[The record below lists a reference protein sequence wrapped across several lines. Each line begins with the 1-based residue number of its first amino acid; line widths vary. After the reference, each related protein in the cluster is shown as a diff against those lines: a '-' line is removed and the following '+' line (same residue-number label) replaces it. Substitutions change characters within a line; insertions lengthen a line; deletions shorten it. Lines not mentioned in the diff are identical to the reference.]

1 MSGKIYAGIPFSAY
15 PSGVDLTT
23 TAITAVHSSKCILSG
38 NTGTTLFDVA
48 NPSGPNF
55 LPAFGGS
62 DVMWTG
68 NTFDPLLTLHTSGI
82 TLPINPDTAVS
93 AQTVGPFWTSI
104 ETGKTGSHI
113 IDTKY
118 SGYSITYTFFS
129 MNGVPFGVWSSVT
142 GLTSGLYTTYTAG
155 TLDYKGPLDYL
166 SSAEDITA
174 SGTVITKN
182 LRVFGGASAS
192 TIGYVLTQVDAAGN
206 AEWAFNSA
214 SASTNT
220 FVASGVLDGNDDL
233 ILTYNTAAT
242 VPAID
247 LSALKF
253 TGGSTDCIDELHVEV
268 ISACTDAITL
278 ASPVESSGG
287 EAIGDNTFAYTNNDG
302 GFSQARGRNSVLL
315 GGNLQNTSVGA
326 INSAIIGGSGNTIN
340 VSNTAI
346 IAGTGI
352 TASDSNTVYMNN
364 LEVTHIT
371 NTDTLRVRNNAITGY
386 VLTATDNLGNA
397 DWLPNSSADTNTF
410 VTGGTLNGDILDLI
424 RNDGTN
430 ITISGFS
437 NSFSGGSGNCI
448 TDLYTTNIHG
458 CSPLNINPLDE
469 GNVYFGSTSGVTIDV
484 LNSRIGIGTD
494 TPEEKLHVSDGD
506 LLVENGVGTFY
517 TDLTTL
523 FPVVRYSGSSSVLA
537 QMQLSNPDAAGISM
551 GYRGFTE
558 PTESGYGKQGDG
570 FIYSSS
576 AANGLNIV
584 SQDGGSTKEDYIR
597 FYGGK
602 DADFAGG
609 ADMFISGNSSS
620 GSFIGISTESPEEK
634 LHIQDGNLR
643 VEYDQDGDTRI
654 RLYNI
659 DAGTSARTLIALTNR
674 GIGGVDTS
682 GLLCYMGPNFSSTAL
697 ADFQGEFLPNSLNIT
712 TAGGGVAQRAH
723 INIGSRSDT
732 GETRFF
738 SGGDDFNSGNLLG
751 RFFTSGLTITDMT
764 NTNTLRV
771 RNGAVGGYVLT
782 ATDSDGNASWQ
793 PDSGGGTFTGNTSGD
808 CINELW
814 VANISGC
821 TGQDLHI
828 GVQGGQDIYFDNA
841 SGTSTNPHL
850 YINDKGQIGIG
861 TNTPFSWAPT
871 DGTGIE
877 VHNDGSNDQI
887 PLAFTES
894 GTRRFFFETDFAN
907 TSNPVHLKGSSG
919 TNLMTFNTSS
929 SSARVG
935 VGTTIP
941 DGTFQIA
948 KSGAI
953 ANQTKY
959 PDETNLVINNTSNG
973 YSGTSHPYSSAFRFD
988 HGTGEDPGGLIT
1000 SKRTNTWDS
1009 GEKSSTLEIWN
1020 ASGETNFKRIDI
1032 QPEGTTTIL
1041 GKTIIDISDP
1051 TSPTGDPDNV
1061 LETYGGDV
1069 VIKNG
1074 GVFFTNL
1081 DFADGP
1087 IIQVSGDTTGLLEI
1101 MTLSDNQ
1108 GLSIGTRG
1116 TTEPTF
1122 VNYGKQGDGF
1132 LYSSAEQN
1140 GLNIIS
1146 SNGTGTEDFIKFF
1159 AGKTAA
1165 SANTPDLFI
1174 MGTGATKGYVG
1185 IGIENPIRPLHVEGD
1200 ALIKESLTLSS
1211 STVSADPTIIFDNP
1225 GASNQLAKIFTDSIG
1240 GGMTG
1245 ELFIQTADSGVMGT
1259 RLRIDQEGKVGIGV
1273 TSSPT
1278 VFPAQL
1284 TVEGSI
1290 SGTSKVYTDT
1300 LQVQDGATTGFVLTS
1315 DVDGNATWQAA
1326 AGSFTGNTSGDC
1338 IDELWVTIISGC
1350 SPVTIGSSI
1359 QSQGSV
1365 ASGLNSFA
1373 YGDEVSATGNDS
1385 QALGKDTV
1393 ATGDTS
1399 HAQGEDTVAGGDH
1412 SHAEGKGSKALG
1424 DQSHAE
1430 GNNTTASAD
1439 NAHAEGTGTEASG
1452 NASHAEGRDTIAGT
1466 GVASHAEGR
1475 DTIASGTTSHAQGR
1489 YTVAGEYGSH
1499 AGGHGGNATKR
1510 VLSTG
1515 EGSFAHFTIEEM
1527 SPTTNDLGAQQ
1538 DFSVVIGGRD
1548 NNISGFGNDSAI
1560 IGGQFNSIDSP
1571 AGTTYNAII
1580 GGLFNSISGDTN
1592 QDMNYCSIIGGQ
1604 TNIIRGSASDGADHS
1619 GIFSSHSSLIESRGG
1634 KYNTIIGGVNH
1645 DIITNEDG
1653 NSIIGG
1659 LDHSIGQLSNSAII
1673 GGDGHTIG
1681 FGVDRTV
1688 ILGGSNITALSAD
1701 TVYVPNL
1708 NLCEFGGVLY
1718 TDTISGCSPVTIGEN
1733 VNIDGT
1739 LKLLTLPEGGDSVD
1753 EILVRSS
1760 DGTIK
1765 YRDAATISGC
1775 CSTSSAPVA
1784 EEWVVILS
1792 ATTVSAD
1799 TISVGDIDVTENQG
1813 GTGTITSRFI
1823 DINEAAGI
1831 PGSGKLTATRV
1842 EATVGEFSEIT
1853 SASPLHINP
1862 GDEGDVVIG
1871 STSGFTYDVDN
1882 SRLGL
1887 GIQVPTETLHIVGGD
1902 AIIDDDHDDVTA
1914 LTVQNFNIGT
1924 KANSKIS
1931 LLSGGDST
1939 GAFMLFGGANF
1950 TNLPGGNFLGSYIT
1964 NALNIGT
1971 GGGAGPDRGDI
1982 NIGTRKEFGQIRFFG
1997 GSGGQEDD
2005 FDDNTL
2011 LGTFHTTGLTITDG
2025 RTTNTD
2031 KLKVRDGAEDGY
2043 VLQSDASGNAT
2054 WEPQAPAGNS
2064 SFIALTPADF
2074 QHSESTPSRNW
2085 NGYISESGATFQP
2098 QQIGIAQDAMKIIP
2112 KGFKCIGAQVHAAL
2126 SINNTVTVFSGD
2138 ITTGTVT
2145 LIGGPASTNVGI
2157 AASTQIV
2164 GTGTEYIIVRY
2175 APIVTTVG
2183 ADIFGGQIDILPV

>member
-1 MSGKIYAGIPFSAY
+1 MASCIDKYTTLLDLSRQSEILTGETACLSGKIYAGIPFSAY

-23 TAITAVHSSKCILSG
+23 TAITASDSSTCILSG
-38 NTGTTLFDVA
+38 NNITTLFDVA

-55 LPAFGGS
+55 IPAFGGS

-104 ETGKTGSHI
+104 ETGMTGSHI

-118 SGYSITYTFFS
+118 SGYTITYTFNS
-129 MNGVPFGVWSSVT
+129 MQGELSGGTIWT
-142 GLTSGLYTTYTAG
+142 GATGQTAGLFITYTAG
-155 TLDYKGPLDYL
+155 TLDYRGPLDYL

-192 TIGYVLTQVDAAGN
+192 TIGYVLTQVDAGGTAK
-206 AEWAFNSA
+206 WAFNSA

-247 LSALKF
+247 LSALRF
-253 TGGSTDCIDELHVEV
+253 TGNTSGDCIDTLWVTR
-268 ISACTDAITL
+268 ISGC
-278 ASPVESSGG
+278 SPVT
-287 EAIGDNTFAYTNNDG
+287 IGSKVQSAHAFAVGVNAFAYTNSNA
-302 GFSQARGRNSVLL
+302 GFSQARGPNSALL
-315 GGNLQNTSVGA
+315 GGDTNNTSVDG
-326 INSAIIGGSGNTIN
+326 INSVVLGGSGNTIN
-340 VSNTAI
+340 VSNSAI
-346 IAGTGI
+346 IAGTSI
-352 TASDSNTVYMNN
+352 TASAPNTVYMNN
-364 LEVTHIT
+364 LEVTQGNALIDYDHEGDTRIKIKNLGGLSARTVVSLISENGATEISGQLSYMGPTYGPNSHPTFKGEYLPNSLNLTTGGGTFADRSNINIGSRRQTDAETRFFGGSSDFTAGSLLGTFFTTGLTIT
-371 NTDTLRVRNNAITGY
+371 NMVNTDTLRVRDGALLGY
-386 VLTATDNLGNA
+386 VLTSDDIGNA
-397 DWLPNSSADTNTF
+397 TWQPNASGNT
-410 VTGGTLNGDILDLI
+410 I
-424 RNDGTN
+424 
-430 ITISGFS
+430 
-437 NSFSGGSGNCI
+437 FSGGSGNCI
-448 TDLYTTNIHG
+448 TDLYTTNIHS

-469 GNVYFGSTSGVTIDV
+469 GNVYFGSTSGVSIDV

-494 TPEEKLHVSDGD
+494 TPEEKLHVSGGD

-517 TDLTTL
+517 TDLTTT

-537 QMQLSNPDAAGISM
+537 QIQLSNPDAAGISM
-551 GYRGFTE
+551 GYRGLTE
-558 PTESGYGKQGDG
+558 PTEDGYGKQGDG
-570 FIYSSS
+570 FIYSS
-576 AANGLNIV
+576 AAQNGLNII
-584 SQDGGSTKEDYIR
+584 SQTGAEDYIR
-597 FYGGK
+597 FYAGK
-602 DADFAGG
+602 DAIST
-609 ADMFISGNSSS
+609 ADLFISGNSSS

-738 SGGDDFNSGNLLG
+738 SGGDDFNSSNLLG

-782 ATDSDGNASWQ
+782 AADSNGNASWQ

-828 GVQGGQDIYFDNA
+828 GVQGGQDIYFDNP
-841 SGTSTNPHL
+841 SGTSTSPHL
-850 YINDKGQIGIG
+850 YINDKGQIGVG

-907 TSNPVHLKGSSG
+907 TSNPVHIKGSSG

-948 KSGAI
+948 KSGSI

-1009 GEKSSTLEIWN
+1009 GEKSTTLEIWN

-1087 IIQVSGDTTGLLEI
+1087 IIQVSGDTTGLIEI

-1174 MGTGATKGYVG
+1174 MGTGATKGFVG
-1185 IGIENPIRPLHVEGD
+1185 IATESPDKPLHVKGD
-1200 ALIKESLTLSS
+1200 AKIEEVLTLYGA
-1211 STVSADPTIIFDNP
+1211 TVSADPTIVFDNSGAP
-1225 GASNQLAKIFTDSIG
+1225 GNQLAKIFTDSIAG
-1240 GGMTG
+1240 GLGG
-1245 ELFIQTADSGVMGT
+1245 ELFIQTADSGLMST
-1259 RLRIDQEGKVGIGV
+1259 RLRIDQSGQIGIGV

-1290 SGTSKVYTDT
+1290 SGTSKIYTDT

-1326 AGSFTGNTSGDC
+1326 AESFTGNTSGDC
-1338 IDELWVTIISGC
+1338 IQQLWVNTISGC
-1350 SPVTIGSSI
+1350 SPVTIGSSV
-1359 QSQGSV
+1359 QSQGST
-1365 ASGLNSFA
+1365 ASGENSQA
-1373 YGDEVSATGNDS
+1373 WGKNTQATGS
-1385 QALGKDTV
+1385 TA
-1393 ATGDTS
+1393 
-1399 HAQGEDTVAGGDH
+1399 HAEGEDTKAYGED
-1412 SHAEGKGSKALG
+1412 SHAEGKETTASGG
-1424 DQSHAE
+1424 QSHAE
-1430 GNNTTASAD
+1430 GFNTLAS
-1439 NAHAEGTGTEASG
+1439 EG
-1452 NASHAEGRDTIAGT
+1452 ASHAEGTNTTASG
-1466 GVASHAEGR
+1466 ASSHAEGR
-1475 DTIASGTTSHAQGR
+1475 FTIAGD
-1489 YTVAGEYGSH
+1489 EGSH
-1499 AGGHGGNATKR
+1499 SGGYAYDAFKSI
-1510 VLSTG
+1510 LSTG
-1515 EGSFAHFTIEEM
+1515 KASFAHFAIEENG
-1527 SPTTNDLGAQQ
+1527 SSSNIPLGAQQ
-1538 DFSVVIGGRD
+1538 DFSAILGGRD
-1548 NNISGFGNDSAI
+1548 NNITATGEDSVI
-1560 IGGQFNSIDSP
+1560 IGGQWNSIDSP
-1571 AGTTYNAII
+1571 AGTNSNAII
-1580 GGLFNSISGDTN
+1580 GGLFNSISGVTT
-1592 QDMNYCSIIGGQ
+1592 QDLNYCSIIGGQ
-1604 TNIIRGSASDGADHS
+1604 SNIIRGSAADGADHS

-1634 KYNTIIGGVNH
+1634 KYNTIIGGDNH

-1659 LDHSIGQLSNSAII
+1659 LGHSIGQGSNSAII
-1673 GGDGHTIG
+1673 GGSNNDTSDKNNSI
-1681 FGVDRTV
+1681 
-1688 ILGGSNITALSAD
+1688 ILGGSNITATAND

-1708 NLCEFGGVLY
+1708 DLCEFGGILY

-1862 GDEGDVVIG
+1862 
-1871 STSGFTYDVDN
+1871 
-1882 SRLGL
+1882 
-1887 GIQVPTETLHIVGGD
+1887 VG
-1902 AIIDDDHDDVTA
+1902 
-1914 LTVQNFNIGT
+1914 
-1924 KANSKIS
+1924 
-1931 LLSGGDST
+1931 
-1939 GAFMLFGGANF
+1939 
-1950 TNLPGGNFLGSYIT
+1950 
-1964 NALNIGT
+1964 
-1971 GGGAGPDRGDI
+1971 
-1982 NIGTRKEFGQIRFFG
+1982 
-1997 GSGGQEDD
+1997 
-2005 FDDNTL
+2005 
-2011 LGTFHTTGLTITDG
+2011 
-2025 RTTNTD
+2025 
-2031 KLKVRDGAEDGY
+2031 
-2043 VLQSDASGNAT
+2043 
-2054 WEPQAPAGNS
+2054 
-2064 SFIALTPADF
+2064 
-2074 QHSESTPSRNW
+2074 
-2085 NGYISESGATFQP
+2085 
-2098 QQIGIAQDAMKIIP
+2098 
-2112 KGFKCIGAQVHAAL
+2112 
-2126 SINNTVTVFSGD
+2126 
-2138 ITTGTVT
+2138 
-2145 LIGGPASTNVGI
+2145 
-2157 AASTQIV
+2157 
-2164 GTGTEYIIVRY
+2164 
-2175 APIVTTVG
+2175 
-2183 ADIFGGQIDILPV
+2183 